1 MDSEAIVI
9 LLFIGAALAGSAG
22 FAAAWWSASR
32 RAKRLERA
40 LTGHFVSEDR
50 LREMEDHMVS
60 LQGQI
65 DKMQQDHQFLS
76 RLLANRVAKRAR
88 SAEPKEPANTP
99 V

>member
-1 MDSEAIVI
+1 MDPETIII
-9 LLFIGAALAGSAG
+9 LLFIGAAMAGSAG
-22 FAAAWWSASR
+22 FAAAWWSVSR

-50 LREMEDHMVS
+50 LREMEDHLAS

-76 RLLANRVAKRAR
+76 RLLAKRVAKKVKPGK
-88 SAEPKEPANTP
+88 SQEPAHTP